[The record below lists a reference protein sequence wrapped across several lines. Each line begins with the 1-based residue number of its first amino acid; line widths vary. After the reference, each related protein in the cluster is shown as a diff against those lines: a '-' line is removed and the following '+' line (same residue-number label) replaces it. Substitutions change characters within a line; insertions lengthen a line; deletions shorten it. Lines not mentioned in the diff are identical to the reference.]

1 MPVKQITDD
10 ARFQAELANSGAS
23 LVIVDFT
30 ASWCG
35 PCQRMAPVFE
45 SLSSKYTQAVFLKVD
60 IDQCQEIA
68 SAHGVSAVPT
78 FVFFRAKAKLTTL
91 RGADPATLEAKIQ
104 ELLSSE
110 PPEGATSEKVHGHVD
125 MSTFLD
131 RSAQEC
137 LNESDDHP
145 LAGCLSSGDG
155 YLESDCDEQLIIS
168 LGFMQPVKLHSIKF
182 QAPSSLGPK
191 TVKLFINQPRTLG
204 FDQAVGMEAVQTLTL
219 TGKDLEEGAVV
230 PLRFVKF
237 QNVQNLQIF
246 VKDNQTG
253 TETTRIN
260 YLVIYGSPINTT
272 NMGEFKRVAG
282 KKGESH

>member
-1 MPVKQITDD
+1 MPVKQVTDD
-10 ARFQAELANSGAS
+10 ARFQAELSNSGAS

-35 PCQRMAPVFE
+35 PCQRMAPVFD
-45 SLSSKYTQAVFLKVD
+45 SLSNKYTQAVFLKVD
-60 IDQCQEIA
+60 IDQCQEVA
-68 SAHGVSAVPT
+68 AAQGVSAVPT
-78 FVFFRAKAKLTTL
+78 FVFFRAKAKLATL
-91 RGADPATLEAKIQ
+91 RGADPNTLEAKIQ

-110 PPEGATSEKVHGHVD
+110 PPEGAATEKVQGHVD
-125 MSTFLD
+125 MSTFFD

-145 LAGCLSSGDG
+145 LSGCLSSGDG

-168 LGFMQPVKLHSIKF
+168 LGFTQPVKLHSMKF
-182 QAPSSLGPK
+182 QAPSAQGPK

-204 FDQAVGMEAVQTLTL
+204 FDEAIGMEPVQTLVL
-219 TGKDLEEGAVV
+219 NAKEVEEGAVT

-260 YLVIYGSPINTT
+260 HLVIFGSPINAT
-272 NMGEFKRVAG
+272 NMGDFKRVAG

>member
-1 MPVKQITDD
+1 MPVKQIVDET
-10 ARFQAELANSGAS
+10 RFQAELSNSGAS
-23 LVIVDFT
+23 LVVVYFT

-35 PCQRMAPVFE
+35 PCQRIGPHFE
-45 SLSSKYTQAVFLKVD
+45 SLSNKYTQAIFLKVD
-60 IDQCQEIA
+60 IDQCRETA
-68 SAHGVSAVPT
+68 ESHHVSAVPT
-78 FVFFRAKAKLTTL
+78 FIFFRSKAKLSTL

-104 ELLSSE
+104 ELLATE
-110 PPEGATSEKVHGHVD
+110 PPEGVSSESVQGHVD
-125 MSTFLD
+125 MSAFYD
-131 RSAQEC
+131 QSAQEC

-168 LGFMQPVKLHSIKF
+168 LGFLQPVKLHSLKV
-182 QAPSSLGPK
+182 QAPATTGPK
-191 TVKLFINQPRTLG
+191 TLKLFINHPRTLS
-204 FDQAVGMEAVQTLTL
+204 FDQALGMEPVQLL
-219 TGKDLEEGAVV
+219 QLSSKDLDEGAVV

-246 VKDNQTG
+246 VKDNQSG
-253 TETTRIN
+253 AETTRIN
-260 YLVIYGSPINTT
+260 YLVFYGSPINAT

>member
-1 MPVKQITDD
+1 MPVKLVTDD
-10 ARFQAELANSGAS
+10 ARFQAELSNSGAS

-45 SLSSKYTQAVFLKVD
+45 SLSNKYTQAVFLKVD

-68 SAHGVSAVPT
+68 AAQGVSAVPT

-91 RGADPATLEAKIQ
+91 RGADPNTLEAKIQ

-110 PPEGATSEKVHGHVD
+110 PPEGAPTEKVQGHVD
-125 MSTFLD
+125 MSTFFD

-145 LAGCLSSGDG
+145 LSGCLSSGDG

-168 LGFMQPVKLHSIKF
+168 LGFTQPVKLHSIKF
-182 QAPSSLGPK
+182 QAPSAMGPK

-204 FDQAVGMEAVQTLTL
+204 FDQAIGMEAVQTLEL
-219 TGKDLEEGAVV
+219 TGKDVEEGTVM

-246 VKDNQTG
+246 IKDNQTG

-260 YLVIYGSPINTT
+260 YLVIYGSPINAT
-272 NMGEFKRVAG
+272 NMGDFKRVAG

>member
-1 MPVKQITDD
+1 MPVKQVTDD
-10 ARFQAELANSGAS
+10 ARFQAELSNAGAS

-35 PCQRMAPVFE
+35 PCQRMAPVFD
-45 SLSSKYTQAVFLKVD
+45 SLSNKYTQAVFLKVD
-60 IDQCQEIA
+60 FDQCQDIA
-68 SAHGVSAVPT
+68 AAHGVTAVPT
-78 FVFFRAKAKLTTL
+78 FIFFRAKAKLATL
-91 RGADPATLEAKIQ
+91 RGADPASLEAKIQ
-104 ELLSSE
+104 ELVGQE
-110 PPEGATSEKVHGHVD
+110 PEGASSEKVQGHVD
-125 MSTFLD
+125 MSVFFD

-145 LAGCLSSGDG
+145 LAGCLTSGDG
-155 YLESDCDEQLIIS
+155 FLESDCDEQLIIS
-168 LGFMQPVKLHSIKF
+168 LGFTQPVKLHSIKF
-182 QAPSSLGPK
+182 QAPSGQGPK

-204 FDQAVGMEAVQTLTL
+204 FDQAVGMEPVQTLTL
-219 TGKDLEEGAVV
+219 TGKDLDEGAVV

-246 VKDNQTG
+246 VKDNQAN

-260 YLVIYGSPINTT
+260 YLVIYGSPINMT
-272 NMGEFKRVAG
+272 NMGDFKRVAG